1 MIDITATQQI
11 TPSEPDERLLRL
23 RLSIDARTIREM
35 RNSLLLLADS
45 VHDIVDSVS
54 EPQIPW

>member
-1 MIDITATQQI
+1 MIDITAKQDI
-11 TPSEPDERLLRL
+11 SPSDPAERHLRL
-23 RLSIDARTIREM
+23 RLSIDAHSVSEM

-45 VHDIVDSVS
+45 VPDIVNSVS